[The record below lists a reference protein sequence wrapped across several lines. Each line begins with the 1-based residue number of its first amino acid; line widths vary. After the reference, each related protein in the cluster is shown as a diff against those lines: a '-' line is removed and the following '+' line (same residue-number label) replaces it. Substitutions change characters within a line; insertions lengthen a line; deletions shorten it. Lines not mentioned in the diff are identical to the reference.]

1 MSLLASST
9 ELSALT
15 SISLVV
21 RFAGLQS
28 TTWDRL
34 GTALGTPPDLRILA
48 MMPAEVLQ
56 KAIHDLRIPVGTAP
70 TDGSPQPTREPNA
83 TEAIQMAL
91 VWRVARQVMG
101 LPDVDPLVTNATST
115 STHSPVMA
123 GGTGGLGGTGV
134 ASASPT
140 GPPAKKVKIST
151 VLDQTDETE
160 VTLKSRAELVKYFE
174 NHREITGS
182 EPMPEVEPTDI
193 QVAAMEEKVV
203 VRDESPYADFSI
215 LTPFGRRMQKT
226 MKMKSY
232 AFQPD
237 GSWKTAE
244 IPGPPNLQAWQAC
257 FKVYRAVLYMLRY
270 PGGTTTSPPTTGG
283 PVGLVMKE
291 PVVVQPHSLEL
302 YFESFME
309 LCLEYPECWHL
320 LMPAEDRMRGER
332 FEHLRR
338 NLARAHAA
346 GKVPV
351 DIEYDPARPWDGVF
365 QAAARDHQYWDA
377 NVRRRAVVFLARAGS
392 APQPALEP
400 MSEGAKASIRNIET
414 AMGATASQPEVKKRK
429 KRKRP
434 KEGKGGSGDTDSK
447 EEKDTPVNKKLVDKQ
462 NNREHPKKWGGMFH
476 TTQEG
481 KPVCYA
487 FAKGSTPDACPGNC
501 KNGRAHKCMLCLGN
515 HQNKDCP
522 KKQGKAGGKGERK

>member
-9 ELSALT
+9 ELPTLT

-21 RFAGLQS
+21 RFAGLQP

-56 KAIHDLRIPVGTAP
+56 KAIHDLRISVGTAP
-70 TDGSPQPTREPNA
+70 TDGSPQQTREPNA

-115 STHSPVMA
+115 STHSPVLA
-123 GGTGGLGGTGV
+123 GGTGGSGGTGV

-140 GPPAKKVKIST
+140 GPPAKKVKISS
-151 VLDQTDETE
+151 VLDQTDET
-160 VTLKSRAELVKYFE
+160 
-174 NHREITGS
+174 
-182 EPMPEVEPTDI
+182 
-193 QVAAMEEKVV
+193 
-203 VRDESPYADFSI
+203 YADFSI

-237 GSWKTAE
+237 GSWKTAD
-244 IPGPPNLQAWQAC
+244 PGPPKPPGLASMLQGVQGSPVHVEVPRWYNDLASDHRWPSGAGHEGAGGGAAP
-257 FKVYRAVLYMLRY
+257 FIGAVLRVLHGALPGVPRMLASADASRRQNARRKVRA
-270 PGGTTTSPPTTGG
+270 PEEEFGKSSCSGG
-283 PVGLVMKE
+283 
-291 PVVVQPHSLEL
+291 
-302 YFESFME
+302 
-309 LCLEYPECWHL
+309 
-320 LMPAEDRMRGER
+320 
-332 FEHLRR
+332 
-338 NLARAHAA
+338 
-346 GKVPV
+346 
-351 DIEYDPARPWDGVF
+351 WDGVF
-365 QAAARDHQYWDA
+365 QAAARDHQYWAA
-377 NVRRRAVVFLARAGS
+377 NVRRPAVVFLARAGS

-434 KEGKGGSGDTDSK
+434 KDGKGGSGDTDSK
-447 EEKDTPVNKKLVDKQ
+447 EEKETPVNKKLVDKQ

-487 FAKGSTPDACPGNC
+487 FAKGSSPDACPGNC

-522 KKQGKAGGKGERK
+522 KKQGKAGGKGEKK

>member
-1 MSLLASST
+1 MWCHFGSSHRWVVWRKAPQT
-9 ELSALT
+9 LSQSFMDLVLWSGDVVELSAARSPWSWFPLCGILGGCLAVGWLCGWHCRAWCQRPVCRQHHLSPPRVGIKDFPFSPKQEWMHWWRHVLVGIIYRALYADLHFSACQVCRSAAHNLGSVGGRSGNSPRPAHSGDDARRGIAEGDSRLADPRGHSSYRWQSSADT
-15 SISLVV
+15 GAKCHRGDPDGVGLESSQASHGSTGCGSLGDECHVH
-21 RFAGLQS
+21 LY
-28 TTWDRL
+28 
-34 GTALGTPPDLRILA
+34 
-48 MMPAEVLQ
+48 
-56 KAIHDLRIPVGTAP
+56 
-70 TDGSPQPTREPNA
+70 PQPSVGRWD
-83 TEAIQMAL
+83 
-91 VWRVARQVMG
+91 WRVGR
-101 LPDVDPLVTNATST
+101 
-115 STHSPVMA
+115 HR
-123 GGTGGLGGTGV
+123 GGLHFT
-134 ASASPT
+134 SS
-140 GPPAKKVKIST
+140 PPAKKVKISS

-174 NHREITGS
+174 NHPKITGS
-182 EPMPEVEPTDI
+182 EPMPEVERTDI

-283 PVGLVMKE
+283 PVGLVTKE

-351 DIEYDPARPWDGVF
+351 DIEYDPARITNIGTPTSEDPQWFSWHVLGVLPS
-365 QAAARDHQYWDA
+365 RH
-377 NVRRRAVVFLARAGS
+377 
-392 APQPALEP
+392 
-400 MSEGAKASIRNIET
+400 
-414 AMGATASQPEVKKRK
+414 
-429 KRKRP
+429 
-434 KEGKGGSGDTDSK
+434 
-447 EEKDTPVNKKLVDKQ
+447 
-462 NNREHPKKWGGMFH
+462 
-476 TTQEG
+476 
-481 KPVCYA
+481 
-487 FAKGSTPDACPGNC
+487 
-501 KNGRAHKCMLCLGN
+501 
-515 HQNKDCP
+515 
-522 KKQGKAGGKGERK
+522 